1 MGSLSQTLN
10 RTEQTFVEL
19 EDQNSVTKTEVDSLM
34 SDTQKLDETVQE
46 LQLQVQF
53 IKNSNIRGKRKR
65 TDNRLFRFPEPLK
78 LHSCFP
84 NRNVNL
90 A

>member
-1 MGSLSQTLN
+1 MGTLSQTLN
-10 RTEQTFVEL
+10 RTEQTLVDL

-53 IKNSNIRGKRKR
+53 IKNSNIRGKEEAQMVIISGLHLE
-65 TDNRLFRFPEPLK
+65 NQS
-78 LHSCFP
+78 LHSKKSC
-84 NRNVNL
+84 L
-90 A
+90 QMEI